1 MSGLN
6 LVTIKHKNN
15 LGVKIAG
22 CGFFV
27 PERKLTNLDLEKMV
41 DTSDEWILQRTGIKE
56 RYLTP
61 EGVASSDL
69 AVHSSLQAIKSAGIK
84 KIDLIIVTTVT
95 PDYPVPAGANL
106 LQDKI
111 GATKAGAFD
120 LNAGCSGF
128 SYGLVTGSQFII
140 SGNYKNV
147 LVVGVDTLS
156 RITDFTDRNTCV
168 LLGDGAGS
176 VVLQRDEGESGPV
189 AFTLGSDGGK
199 YDSIIV
205 PAGGSLHPASIASI
219 ENKSHFVRMDG
230 RAVFEFAVNKTV
242 GVIQEVLD
250 KARLNIKDIDYFLL
264 HQANLR
270 ILEGISRKLKIPWSK
285 ILVNIDRYGNTSAAS
300 LPILLTEAINE
311 DKIKKGQL
319 LLFAGFG
326 AGLSWGVTIWRW

>member
-1 MSGLN
+1 M
-6 LVTIKHKNN
+6 
-15 LGVKIAG
+15 GVKIAG

-56 RYLTP
+56 RYLAP
-61 EGVASSDL
+61 DGLASSDL
-69 AVHSSLQAIKSAGIK
+69 AVQSSLQAIKSARIK
-84 KIDLIIVTTVT
+84 NEDIDLIIVATVT
-95 PDYPVPAGANL
+95 PDYPVPACANL

-128 SYGLVTGSQFII
+128 TYGLMTGSQFII
-140 SGNYKNV
+140 NGNYQNV
-147 LVVGVDTLS
+147 LVTGVDLLS
-156 RITDFTDRNTCV
+156 RITDFSDRNTCV

-176 VVLQRDEGESGPV
+176 VILQRDEGESGPL
-189 AFTLGSDGGK
+189 AFTLGSDGEK

-205 PAGGSLHPASIASI
+205 LAGGSLYPASITSV
-219 ENKSHFVRMDG
+219 ENKSHYVRMDG

-242 GVIQEVLD
+242 KVIQEVLH
-250 KARLNIKDIDYFLL
+250 KAGLDIEHIDYFLL

-300 LPILLTEAINE
+300 QPILLTEAVSDGRIE
-311 DKIKKGQL
+311 KGQL

>member
-1 MSGLN
+1 M
-6 LVTIKHKNN
+6 
-15 LGVKIAG
+15 GVKIAG

-56 RYLTP
+56 RYLAP
-61 EGVASSDL
+61 DGLASSDL
-69 AVHSSLQAIKSAGIK
+69 AVQSSLQAIKSARIK
-84 KIDLIIVTTVT
+84 NEDIDLIIVATVT
-95 PDYPVPAGANL
+95 PDYPVPACANL

-128 SYGLVTGSQFII
+128 TYGLMTGSQFII
-140 SGNYKNV
+140 NGNYQNV
-147 LVVGVDTLS
+147 LVTGVDLLS
-156 RITDFTDRNTCV
+156 RITDFSDRNTCV

-176 VVLQRDEGESGPV
+176 VILQRDEGESGPL
-189 AFTLGSDGGK
+189 AFTLGSDGEK

-205 PAGGSLHPASIASI
+205 LAGGSLYPASVTSV
-219 ENKSHFVRMDG
+219 ENKSHYVRMDG

-242 GVIQEVLD
+242 KVIQEVLH
-250 KARLNIKDIDYFLL
+250 KAGLDIEHIDYFLL

-300 LPILLTEAINE
+300 QPILLTEAVSDGRIE
-311 DKIKKGQL
+311 KGQL

>member
-1 MSGLN
+1 M
-6 LVTIKHKNN
+6 TIQANNN

-27 PERKLTNLDLEKMV
+27 PERKLNNLDLEKMV

-56 RYLTP
+56 RYLAA
-61 EGVASSDL
+61 EGVGSSDL
-69 AVHSSLQAIKSAGIK
+69 AVHSSLQAIKSAGIRNEDV
-84 KIDLIIVTTVT
+84 DLIIVATVT
-95 PDYPVPAGANL
+95 PDYPVPSCANL

-111 GATKAGAFD
+111 GATRAGAFD

-128 SYGLVTGSQFII
+128 AYGLMTGSQFII
-140 SGNYKNV
+140 NGSYKNV
-147 LVVGVDTLS
+147 LVVGVDLLS

-176 VVLQRDEGESGPV
+176 VILQRDEGESGPL

-199 YDSIIV
+199 YDNIIV
-205 PAGGSLHPASIASI
+205 PAGGSLHPASITSL
-219 ENKSHFVRMDG
+219 ENKSHYVRMDG
-230 RAVFEFAVNKTV
+230 RAVFEFAVNKTAK
-242 GVIQEVLD
+242 VIQEVLQQAAID
-250 KARLNIKDIDYFLL
+250 IEHIDYFLL

-270 ILEGISRKLKIPWSK
+270 ILEGVSRKLKIPWSK

-300 LPILLTEAINE
+300 LPILLTEAVNE
-311 DKIKKGQL
+311 GKIKKGQL

>member
-1 MSGLN
+1 M
-6 LVTIKHKNN
+6 
-15 LGVKIAG
+15 GVKIAG

-56 RYLTP
+56 RYLAP
-61 EGVASSDL
+61 DGLASSDL
-69 AVHSSLQAIKSAGIK
+69 AVQSSLQAIKSARIK
-84 KIDLIIVTTVT
+84 NEDIDLIIVATVT
-95 PDYPVPAGANL
+95 PDYPVPACANL

-128 SYGLVTGSQFII
+128 TYGLMTGSQFII
-140 SGNYKNV
+140 NGNYQNV
-147 LVVGVDTLS
+147 LVTGVDLLS
-156 RITDFTDRNTCV
+156 RITDFSDRNTCV

-176 VVLQRDEGESGPV
+176 VILQRDEGESGPL
-189 AFTLGSDGGK
+189 AFTLGSDGAK

-205 PAGGSLHPASIASI
+205 LAGGSLYPASVTSV
-219 ENKSHFVRMDG
+219 ENKSHYVRMDG

-242 GVIQEVLD
+242 KVIQEVLH
-250 KARLNIKDIDYFLL
+250 KAGLDIEHIDYFLL

-300 LPILLTEAINE
+300 QPILLTEAVSDGRIE
-311 DKIKKGQL
+311 KGQL